1 MKRRQESVFAEEEG
15 IVGDEEVVK
24 SAENSGKGSELE
36 QLPGVG
42 AATAE
47 KLISGGYDTLLGI
60 AVATPGEL
68 VELTGVTELAARKII
83 QFARDKLEMGFV
95 SAEDVLVRRQ
105 GIEKINCG
113 SAALDG
119 LMGGGFET
127 GAIVEAY
134 GAYGSGK
141 CVAKET
147 KVLYFNSSKSHL
159 QPIEDVYNK
168 YAAINGERPFDGGY
182 VVEVPQVEVLGLT
195 DRGVSRT
202 KASTL
207 YKEKVGKLVEIMT
220 KRGRTIRITPSHK
233 LLSFNGGMVWQPA
246 ATLTDGAV
254 IAYPKEM
261 RANSDCDV
269 TADDAYFLG
278 LFAAEGTANPLSLS
292 TSSEELREWVA
303 RYIAGK
309 FGYEPT
315 VRKDTRREMPVYTV
329 LLRQATATMLG
340 ELGTTNSATKLVP
353 ETLFGAD
360 DAVTAAFLA
369 GYMDGDGHYAPH
381 LAEATTKSRE
391 LANGLSYLF
400 AKLGITVT
408 AREKIVLGEIYYR
421 LSIVGED
428 RGKLTKIVSKIKNF
442 SYEPRNSSYGY
453 PKQFTSYVKEVYR
466 ETLGGNRGRTGKA
479 IGRKK
484 SGNEIFYHYVTRSG
498 IPADVMNEKT
508 MEKIRLAFFNGLN
521 DLLTAKETLNNLENL
536 SQNEFVKAI
545 NSLPFAFNSMA
556 ATVGLKKSGIR
567 NYMSRGVA
575 PERKKA
581 VKEALLQE
589 IEKRSGKLEHA
600 LKAIKNFMY
609 LNWDTVAR
617 VREVDYNDYVYD
629 FVVPEGHSFV
639 GGEMPTI
646 MHNTQLAHSLTVNC
660 IRQYPESYVVYI
672 DTESTFRPERIVDIA
687 KAQGL
692 EPEKVLKQIKV
703 ARAFNSDHQM
713 LLAEKVEDLLKKQ
726 GLRVRLVIVD
736 SLTAHFR
743 AEFIGRGTLADRQQK
758 INKHMHTLM
767 RLAELNNLCVYV
779 TNQVMAKPDMF
790 FGDPTE
796 AIGGHIVAH
805 ASTYRIYL
813 RRGKKGTRVAKM
825 IDSPSLPEGEAT
837 FVLDTSGVRDV

>member
-1 MKRRQESVFAEEEG
+1 MKRRQELVLEEES
-15 IVGDEEVVK
+15 IGDAEVVK
-24 SAENSGKGSELE
+24 TERTDGSKGSELE

-68 VELTGVTELAARKII
+68 VELTGVTELAARKMI

-95 SAEDVLVRRQ
+95 SAEDVLIRRQ
-105 GIEKINCG
+105 GIGKINCG
-113 SAALDG
+113 STALDN
-119 LMGGGFET
+119 LLGGGFET
-127 GAIVEAY
+127 GAITEAY

-182 VVEVPQVEVLGLT
+182 VVEVPQVEVLGLS
-195 DRGVSRT
+195 DRGIART

-207 YKEKVGKLVEIMT
+207 YKEKVEKLVEIKT

-254 IAYPKEM
+254 IAYPKEIQ
-261 RANSDCDV
+261 ANSDCDL

-292 TSSEELREWVA
+292 TSSVELKEWVVKYLSG
-303 RYIAGK
+303 R
-309 FGYEPT
+309 FGYHPT
-315 VRKDTRREMPVYTV
+315 VRTDRRRQTLQYTILIRV
-329 LLRQATATMLG
+329 STLSLMG
-340 ELGTTNSATKLVP
+340 ELGTTNSSTKFVP
-353 ETLFGAD
+353 ESIFGAD
-360 DAVTAAFLA
+360 ERVAAAFLS
-369 GYMDGDGHYAPH
+369 GYMDGDGHYGEGM
-381 LAEATTKSRE
+381 AEATTKSKA
-391 LANGLSYLF
+391 LASGISYLLT
-400 AKLGITVT
+400 KLGIASTM
-408 AREKIVLGEIYYR
+408 REKKVKGEDYYR

-428 RGKLTKIVSKIKNF
+428 RGKLAKVTSKIKTF

-453 PKQFTSYVKEVYR
+453 RKQFIDYLRNTYR
-466 ETLGGNRGRTGKA
+466 ETLGGNRGKTGKA
-479 IGRKK
+479 IGRKNNDK
-484 SGNEIFYHYVTRSG
+484 DVFYEYLTYEKASERT
-498 IPADVMNEKT
+498 MNEKT
-508 MEKIRLAFFNGLN
+508 MVTIRLKLFEGLKN
-521 DLLTAKETLNNLENL
+521 LLAAKESLTRLGSL
-536 SQNEFVKAI
+536 SKEEFAKAI
-545 NSLPFAFNSMA
+545 NSLPFAFNSVA
-556 ATVGLKKSGIR
+556 SSVGLTKAGIR

-575 PERKKA
+575 PERIEL
-581 VKEALLQE
+581 VKNALLDE
-589 IEKRSGKLEHA
+589 VTKRASKLEQA
-600 LKAIKNFMY
+600 LRVIKNFVY
-609 LNWDTVAR
+609 LNWDTVEH
-617 VREVDYNDYVYD
+617 VHEVDYNDYVYD
-629 FVVPEGHSFV
+629 FVVPEGHSFI

-646 MHNTQLAHSLTVNC
+646 MHNTQLAHSLAVNT
-660 IRQYPESYVVYI
+660 IRQFPDSYVVYL
-672 DTESTFRPERIVDIA
+672 DTESTFRPERIIDIA

-713 LLAEKVEDLLKKQ
+713 LLAEKIDDLIKKQ
-726 GLRVRLVIVD
+726 GLNVKLVVVD